1 MKRTGLALLL
11 ALPGLALQPAMAAE
25 SLAQAWA
32 RALERDPG
40 LAAAEADQQ
49 SAEARARAA
58 RAARLPT
65 VEVGASYTRYDT
77 APSLA
82 VTTPTFAFT
91 SPPLFDGD
99 DALMGDARITLPL
112 YTGGML
118 SASVRAATQ
127 GARAAQAGARQ
138 SRSDLK
144 LDVAARYAMVLRARR
159 ALAAAE
165 ASVTSL
171 AAHTSDV
178 EAMVGRELVATSDLL
193 SARVALANAEQLRLR
208 AANGLDLAHAGYN
221 RLLGEPLDRVPELD
235 ERGVDNGLAPE
246 ARTLDDLVTA
256 ALQTRGDLES
266 LDARA
271 GELEAAARAERG
283 RLLPQLSLVGAWN
296 HLETTVLDR
305 EDFTTIGVGVR
316 WTLFDGG
323 QVRQRAAAI
332 ARTGRAARLRLDDLR
347 SRIGLEVREAWL
359 GVAEADARRGAARE
373 AVAQAD
379 ENLRISRELYGA
391 GLVSNTQVLEA
402 VSLRIAAAG
411 NRDDSTLDAEL
422 ARLRLARATGEL

>member
-1 MKRTGLALLL
+1 
-11 ALPGLALQPAMAAE
+11 
-25 SLAQAWA
+25 
-32 RALERDPG
+32 
-40 LAAAEADQQ
+40 
-49 SAEARARAA
+49 
-58 RAARLPT
+58 
-65 VEVGASYTRYDT
+65 
-77 APSLA
+77 
-82 VTTPTFAFT
+82 
-91 SPPLFDGD
+91 
-99 DALMGDARITLPL
+99 MGDARITLPL

-256 ALQTRGDLES
+256 ALQTRGDLECAGRARRRARGGS
-266 LDARA
+266 PRRAWPPAAPAVAGRRVESPRDDGPRSRGFHHDRCRRALDAVRWRA
-271 GELEAAARAERG
+271 GAAARRRDRAHRTRG
-283 RLLPQLSLVGAWN
+283 PAASRRSAF
-296 HLETTVLDR
+296 TDR
-305 EDFTTIGVGVR
+305 TRSARGLAR
-316 WTLFDGG
+316 CGG
-323 QVRQRAAAI
+323 GR
-332 ARTGRAARLRLDDLR
+332 RTP
-347 SRIGLEVREAWL
+347 W
-359 GVAEADARRGAARE
+359 RGA
-373 AVAQAD
+373 
-379 ENLRISRELYGA
+379 
-391 GLVSNTQVLEA
+391 
-402 VSLRIAAAG
+402 
-411 NRDDSTLDAEL
+411 
-422 ARLRLARATGEL
+422 

>member
-1 MKRTGLALLL
+1 MKRAGLAWLL
-11 ALPGLALQPAMAAE
+11 APLGLTLQPAIAAE
-25 SLAQAWA
+25 TLVQAWA

-40 LAAAEADQQ
+40 LAAAESDQQ

-65 VEVGASYTRYDT
+65 VEVGGSYTRYDT

-82 VTTPTFAFT
+82 VTTPGFAFT

-118 SASVRAATQ
+118 SASARAAAQ
-127 GARAAQAGARQ
+127 GARAAQAGTRQ

-208 AANGLDLAHAGYN
+208 AANALDLAHAGYN

-235 ERGVDNGLAPE
+235 ERGVDDGLAPE
-246 ARTLDDLVTA
+246 ARTLDALVAA

-283 RLLPQLSLVGAWN
+283 RLLPQLSLVGAWT

-305 EDFTTIGVGVR
+305 EDFSTIGVGVR

-332 ARTGRAARLRLDDLR
+332 ARSGRAARLRLDDLR

-359 GVAEADARRGAARE
+359 GVAEADARRIAARE
-373 AVAQAD
+373 AVTQAD

-402 VSLRIAAAG
+402 VTLRIAAAG